1 VNAAGAGHNTGGSA
15 GTTRSRRSAH
25 ADPTSLALMLI
36 DEYVK
41 FPPAIAA

>member
-1 VNAAGAGHNTGGSA
+1 VLERILDRLVEDLRARGHLEGE
-15 GTTRSRRSAH
+15 RP
-25 ADPTSLALMLI
+25 DPTSLALMLI